1 MTTPAGAKGSKNNDP
16 RVRFFRRP
24 RKTRAFRYS
33 IPVKRVVRVDEF
45 PLTRPFRTAQA
56 TRELAKLI
64 VIELHRGGYVGR
76 GECFVPDR
84 YWSSIPAL
92 CEQLRRMPAHRER
105 LRREWPVSSTRSAL
119 DCALWDLECKQ
130 SGMRI
135 WELAKTTHKPVRTMF
150 TIGIASLDEMEAQ
163 ARAHATW
170 PVLKIKAEAER
181 AIDRVRA
188 VHRGAPQ
195 ARLVVDA
202 NASWTID
209 EYLRISPE
217 LAKLNV
223 SVIEQPLP
231 PEQDN
236 ELMMA
241 RRPMPL
247 CADESFRVADDV
259 DRLAFLYDLVNV
271 KLDKAGGLTEA
282 LDAARRADAADMAV
296 MVGCMVSSSL
306 GIAPAW
312 VVAQLAS
319 YADLDGPLHLSADRQ
334 PALHYDEWNIHP
346 PSAELWG

>member
-1 MTTPAGAKGSKNNDP
+1 ME
-16 RVRFFRRP
+16 
-24 RKTRAFRYS
+24 
-33 IPVKRVVRVDEF
+33 RVVRVDEI
-45 PLTRPFRTAQA
+45 PLARPFRTAQA

-64 VIELHRGGYVGR
+64 VIELHKGGHVGR
-76 GECFVPDR
+76 GECFVRDL

-105 LRREWPVSSTRSAL
+105 LRNEWPASNTRSAM
-119 DCALWDLECKQ
+119 DCALWDLECKRR
-130 SGMRI
+130 GMRI
-135 WELAKTTHKPVRTMF
+135 WDLAGTAHKPIRTMF

-163 ARAHATW
+163 ARAHSTW
-170 PVLKIKAEAER
+170 PVLKIKAEAD
-181 AIDRVRA
+181 AAVDRVRA
-188 VHRGAPQ
+188 VRRGAPD

-202 NASWTID
+202 NGSWTID
-209 EYLRISPE
+209 DYLRISPE
-217 LAKLNV
+217 LHKLKV
-223 SVIEQPLP
+223 SILEQPLP
-231 PEQDN
+231 SEQDN

-247 CADESFRVADDV
+247 CADESFQVAADV
-259 DRLAFLYDLVNV
+259 DRLAHLYDLVNI

-312 VVAQLAS
+312 VVAQFAS
-319 YADLDGPLHLSADRQ
+319 YVDLDGPLHLSADRQ
-334 PALHYDEWNIHP
+334 PALHYDEWSIHP